1 MELSIRTGLPRALP
15 ARAAS
20 RLERLGF
27 GQVADR
33 KAIAALCGS
42 LRAGDQ
48 FIHAW
53 ARRGLLVPASWG
65 EYFVPEE
72 RILGLLLTIRTPPES
87 RLAAWASAPWK
98 DLGFPRQP
106 GFMAPTLWQATD
118 LAVASP
124 GPLTPLLAGERR
136 LHPVAPQLEA
146 FAADLDWPLRPL
158 TLRLGTSETIA
169 MRAVDPADVAW
180 ILSLNADPRLRAAGR
195 GLLGGLRAKE
205 RRRALE
211 VRRLAAFPAPMPT
224 RSKDLDIPVGPPHQ
238 FRLFAPRWFIELHLE
253 ALESAGRRWEGA

>member
-15 ARAAS
+15 ARAAPP
-20 RLERLGF
+20 LERLGF

-42 LRAGDQ
+42 LRAGDE
-48 FIHAW
+48 FARAG

-124 GPLTPLLAGERR
+124 GPLSR
-136 LHPVAPQLEA
+136 
-146 FAADLDWPLRPL
+146 PLRRTSTGRCVPSRFVWEPRRRSPCERL
-158 TLRLGTSETIA
+158 TLRMSPGFSRSTRTHACAPPGGVFLEDSGP
-169 MRAVDPADVAW
+169 R
-180 ILSLNADPRLRAAGR
+180 NAAAPSRSAGSPHS
-195 GLLGGLRAKE
+195 
-205 RRRALE
+205 RRRC
-211 VRRLAAFPAPMPT
+211 RR
-224 RSKDLDIPVGPPHQ
+224 
-238 FRLFAPRWFIELHLE
+238 APRTWT
-253 ALESAGRRWEGA
+253 SR